1 MPPPGGLA
9 VAPGA
14 QSTFRLLVAVQAEEP
29 AFLLVRVDGPAR
41 TVTLCGLPGGTAV
54 AAPTGETTLAAC
66 YLAAG
71 PARAAQLLGD
81 TLGYRPD
88 AYFAATADG
97 FAALA
102 GEDAAARLDLSA
114 LLDAGQRRALGC
126 GSDPVAALTAQTAE
140 PFVQSAARAGLSD
153 AALAELRAA
162 AWAAFLRQNPAL
174 LSSLP
179 GAARRLSG
187 RTLTDLDAKR
197 LLKLENTMTYLAGQT
212 ATAVEYTGM
221 PGTGGPATAEY
232 ALGAQSRDAIRAL
245 LG

>member
-1 MPPPGGLA
+1 M
-9 VAPGA
+9 
-14 QSTFRLLVAVQAEEP
+14 
-29 AFLLVRVDGPAR
+29 
-41 TVTLCGLPGGTAV
+41 
-54 AAPTGETTLAAC
+54 
-66 YLAAG
+66 
-71 PARAAQLLGD
+71 
-81 TLGYRPD
+81 
-88 AYFAATADG
+88 
-97 FAALA
+97 
-102 GEDAAARLDLSA
+102 
-114 LLDAGQRRALGC
+114 
-126 GSDPVAALTAQTAE
+126 AALTAQTAE